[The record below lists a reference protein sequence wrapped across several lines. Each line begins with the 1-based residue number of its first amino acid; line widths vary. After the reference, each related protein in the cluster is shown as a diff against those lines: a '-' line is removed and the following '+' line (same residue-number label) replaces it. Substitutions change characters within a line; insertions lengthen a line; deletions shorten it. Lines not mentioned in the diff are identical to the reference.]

1 MIRQSSRM
9 QRLEEKRNVKRAVW
23 FTLGTLVLVA
33 GLATLGFNLLAR
45 LFVFWGSIRSPSG
58 TTSEKTDYIP
68 PSPPQI
74 VVPFESTN
82 SATFYIKGIAEPGAT
97 VYLSQNDSE
106 VKSLKVPDEGIFEFE
121 KITLTEGANLFT
133 SVAVDDAGNRS
144 QVSGKVAVN
153 FSTKVPTLEISS
165 PNDRQTYTGKE
176 VKVTVK
182 GKTDPG
188 NHVVVN
194 DRVVIV
200 GSDGSFSLQLGLSS
214 GENPLIVVA
223 TNSAGNQT
231 KKELIVTFNPS

>member
-1 MIRQSSRM
+1 M

-23 FTLGTLVLVA
+23 FTLGTLVIVA
-33 GLATLGFNLLAR
+33 GLATLGFNLLAK
-45 LFVFWGSIRSPSG
+45 LFVFWSSVRSNNGSA
-58 TTSEKTDYIP
+58 SEKTDFIP

-82 SATFYIKGIAEPGAT
+82 SATFSIKGISEPGAT

-121 KITLTEGANLFT
+121 NLVLNEGNNTFT

-153 FSTKVPTLEISS
+153 FSTKVPLLELSS
-165 PNDRQTYTGKE
+165 PNDRQTFTGRD
-176 VKVTVK
+176 VKISVK

-200 GSDGSFSLQLGLSS
+200 GSDGSFSLQLGLNS

-223 TNSAGNQT
+223 TNLAGNQT
-231 KKELIVTFNPS
+231 KKELIVIFNPS